1 MSRLPAIANP
11 QRKTYPS
18 DLSDSEWN
26 LIKPL
31 LPKPKGLGHPIE
43 VDFREILN
51 GVFYVQRSGCQWEMM
66 PHDLP
71 PYTTVYKYFQKWQ
84 RCGLWQQMYDKI
96 SQQLHSELG
105 KDEDCSV
112 AIADSESAKTTEKI
126 PRSTVSKVVRKLKRV
141 NAML

>member
-1 MSRLPAIANP
+1 MSRLPEIANP
-11 QRKTYPS
+11 YRKIYPS

-31 LPKPKGLGHPIE
+31 LPAPKGLGHPIE
-43 VDFREILN
+43 VNFREILN
-51 GVFYVQRSGCQWEMM
+51 GVFYVQRTGCQWEMM

-84 RCGLWQQMYDKI
+84 RCGLWQQMHDKI
-96 SQQLHSELG
+96 RQQLYSELRKEG
-105 KDEDCSV
+105 NSRV
-112 AIADSESAKTTEKI
+112 AIADSESVTTDKI
-126 PRSTVSKVVRKLKRV
+126 DRSIVSMVVRKLKRV